1 MSNQNAEL
9 VNVSGTVFEYT
20 GSKSGKGKNGNWVI
34 HKFVITNAEGESFKC
49 QTFDAFDPAWVGEEV
64 SFDAAHD
71 EQYNSYTAKTPVV
84 LGAAPEGGPALTS
97 SAKATPK
104 AYTKKFTP
112 KSSSGDGVDWAAK
125 DRSMNAGGLM
135 HDAAAITA
143 ALLDK
148 KANATAAIALCE
160 EIALG
165 LADVKVKLEE
175 KIKG

>member
-9 VNVSGTVFEYT
+9 VNVTGTVFEYG
-20 GSKSGKGKNGNWVI
+20 GSKSGTAKGGKWII
-34 HKFVITNAEGESFKC
+34 HKFTIINAQGEQFKC

-71 EQYNSYTAKTPVV
+71 EKYNSYTAKTPVV
-84 LGAAPEGGPALTS
+84 LGGTPAGGPVVTS
-97 SAKATPK
+97 SAKPAV
-104 AYTKKFTP
+104 AYTKKYTP
-112 KSSSGDGVDWAAK
+112 KASSTADVDWAAK

-135 HDAAAITA
+135 HDAAAIAASLVDKKAGATA
-143 ALLDK
+143 AL
-148 KANATAAIALCE
+148 ALCE

-165 LADVKVKLEE
+165 LVDVKLKVEA